1 MNRVAAAQTAH
12 TRDDEPQV
20 ESRDRGDVQVEPEG
34 ETEVGENEST
44 AHEEADAGTD
54 GDVNFQRP
62 TDRGGGTQGR
72 VEKRR
77 SRERGGA
84 IAHMRS
90 KSGVEEDNRR
100 ASREGSYTNP

>member
-62 TDRGGGTQGR
+62 TDRGGGDART
-72 VEKRR
+72 RR
-77 SRERGGA
+77 EASIAGERGCDSTHA
-84 IAHMRS
+84 IE
-90 KSGVEEDNRR
+90 V
-100 ASREGSYTNP
+100 GS